1 LVDEGE
7 GVGEKVR
14 VGGITYVIVG
24 VNVGVI
30 VGVKETVGEIAGFVN
45 EGVIVTI
52 SVPSGVMV
60 VVGVVCSRTR
70 LAFHNITVPRQ

>member
-1 LVDEGE
+1 LVGEGE

-24 VNVGVI
+24 ENVGVI
-30 VGVKETVGEIAGFVN
+30 VGVKETVGEIAEYVN
-45 EGVIVTI
+45 VGVIVTI
-52 SVPSGVMV
+52 NVPSGVRV
-60 VVGVVCSRTR
+60 AVGVICSRTR